1 MTQHFTEED
10 FRNVTQVRIE
20 GNTFGDRLT
29 NSINFISDAFSF
41 GIKQGVDSVQQIVDF
56 VSPSERAGQAIDAD
70 PQRRA
75 GHPADDPVFIA
86 DNPQD

>member
-1 MTQHFTEED
+1 MTQHFTEKD

-20 GNTFGDRLT
+20 GDTFGDRLT

-56 VSPSERAGQAIDAD
+56 VSPSQRADSDTDSD
-70 PQRRA
+70 PQRRV
-75 GHPADDPVFIA
+75 GHPADDPFFIK

>member
-29 NSINFISDAFSF
+29 NSINFVTDAFSF
-41 GIKQGVDSVQQIVDF
+41 GIKQGVDSIQDIVDF
-56 VSPSERAGQAIDAD
+56 VSPSQRAGSDMD
-70 PQRRA
+70 PDPRRRFSS
-75 GHPADDPVFIA
+75 PADDPVFIE